1 MDEKLIKIWL
11 LVFCDWWSHWADN
24 ITCKY
29 FCLSFLGGYMLAY
42 TPPHWH
48 AMLWFGWC
56 NPLFSSLTYILRV
69 SVDLSKCD
77 FSTDNGNYCN
87 KDMKPLLRDNHFFLD
102 SNAPIIVKSARG
114 RGGIGRGF
122 DIFQKIAVKFP
133 TPGQKC
139 EVKYNWNSPP
149 REMICGQ
156 MFAKYSNIPTPGPK
170 RSIKCPPNAGTLITI
185 EKQNSV
191 NKASKENLLKV
202 KNRFFFSMRN
212 FLKIENMF

>member
-87 KDMKPLLRDNHFFLD
+87 KDMKPLLHNNHFFLD
-102 SNAPIIVKSARG
+102 SNAPINVKPVGDR
-114 RGGIGRGF
+114 RGIGRELDNF
-122 DIFQKIAVKFP
+122 KKIAVKFP
-133 TPGQKC
+133 TPRQKC
-139 EVKYNWNSPP
+139 EFKYDWNSPP
-149 REMICGQ
+149 RKMICGQ
-156 MFAKYSNIPTPGPK
+156 RLAKIQISLPRDSKIIQMPNPWAKAINQIPALCPAFTHTPHPTPHFSLP
-170 RSIKCPPNAGTLITI
+170 TLYST
-185 EKQNSV
+185 
-191 NKASKENLLKV
+191 LLV
-202 KNRFFFSMRN
+202 
-212 FLKIENMF
+212 